1 MVTTEAGV
9 DEVTAG
15 RGGLADLARRRTLLS
30 LGFAL
35 ATVVLVLR
43 NRRVGHRQATLGE
56 HFAQAWQGL
65 LEGIARFDMLGTEP
79 QAHL

>member
-1 MVTTEAGV
+1 MDCAAPAVS
-9 DEVTAG
+9 G
-15 RGGLADLARRRTLLS
+15 RAPGRVRRGCGLA
-30 LGFAL
+30 